1 MVQYW
6 PEFVSLAIIHF
17 VAVILPGPDF
27 VITVRQ
33 SLKYGRLHGAMTALG
48 IGTGLS
54 VHILYTL
61 LGVGALMQASP
72 WVLQVA
78 KLIGAAYLI
87 YIAIQLL
94 KSAGTIEL
102 DAENAQADV
111 SSQSLKK
118 AFSLG
123 FLTNATNPKAT
134 LFFLAVVTNVVS
146 QGTPLHI
153 QLFYGAWMCSVNAL
167 WFICVSLLFS
177 ASSSHAWFLNKMNLV
192 EKALAVLLMAFS
204 LRLLIA

>member
-1 MVQYW
+1 
-6 PEFVSLAIIHF
+6 
-17 VAVILPGPDF
+17 
-27 VITVRQ
+27 
-33 SLKYGRLHGAMTALG
+33 MTALG

-61 LGVGALMQASP
+61 LGVGPLKQASP
-72 WVLQVA
+72 WVLQIA

-87 YIAIQLL
+87 YIAVQLL
-94 KSAGTIEL
+94 KSAGTIQL
-102 DAENAQADV
+102 DAENAQV
-111 SSQSLKK
+111 KVCSQSLKK
-118 AFSLG
+118 AFALG

-134 LFFLAVVTNVVS
+134 LFFLAVVTNVVG

-177 ASSSHAWFLNKMNLV
+177 APSSRAWFLNKMNLV
-192 EKALAVLLMAFS
+192 EKTLAVLLMAFS
-204 LRLLIA
+204 LRLLVV